1 MLTDSGEMDR
11 NRGAAGK
18 LVVYG
23 RSECHLCQQMIA
35 DLQQQQTRIVFEFV
49 VIDIDVDPVLVAR
62 YNDKIPVLIA
72 LPDETE
78 ICHHFLNRQALD
90 DYLAKIR

>member
-1 MLTDSGEMDR
+1 MIDSGEMDR
-11 NRGAAGK
+11 NQGVGN
-18 LVVYG
+18 LLVYG

-35 DLQQQQTRIVFEFV
+35 DLQQQQTRMAFEFA
-49 VIDIDVDPVLVAR
+49 VIDIDIDPVLAAR
-62 YNDKIPVLIA
+62 YNDKVPVLIA

-78 ICHHFLNRQALD
+78 ICHHFLNLQALD

>member
-1 MLTDSGEMDR
+1 MNK
-11 NRGAAGK
+11 NRDAGK

-23 RSECHLCQQMIA
+23 RNECHLCQQMIA
-35 DLQQQQTRIVFEFV
+35 DLQQQQTRIAFDFA
-49 VIDIDVDPVLVAR
+49 VIDIDVDPVLAAR
-62 YNDKIPVLIA
+62 YNDKIPVLIT

-78 ICHHFLNRQALD
+78 ICHHFLNLQALD

>member
-1 MLTDSGEMDR
+1 MDR
-11 NRGAAGK
+11 NRGAGK

-23 RSECHLCQQMIA
+23 RRECHLCQQMIA
-35 DLQQQQTRIVFEFV
+35 DLQQQQTRIVFEFGV
-49 VIDIDVDPVLVAR
+49 VDIDVDPVLVAR

-78 ICHHFLNRQALD
+78 ICHHFLNLQALD

>member
-1 MLTDSGEMDR
+1 MLTDPGEMDR
-11 NRGAAGK
+11 NRGAGK

-23 RSECHLCQQMIA
+23 RRECHLCQQMIA
-35 DLQQQQTRIVFEFV
+35 DLQQQQTRIVFEFGV
-49 VIDIDVDPVLVAR
+49 VDIDVDPVLVAR

-78 ICHHFLNRQALD
+78 ICHHFLNLQALD